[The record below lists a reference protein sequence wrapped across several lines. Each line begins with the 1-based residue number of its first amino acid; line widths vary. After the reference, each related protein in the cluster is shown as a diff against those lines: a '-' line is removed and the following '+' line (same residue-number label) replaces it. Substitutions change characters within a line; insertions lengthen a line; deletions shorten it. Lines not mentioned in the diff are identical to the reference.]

1 MDWRKAA
8 LWTGGTVALLLA
20 AAAICLHLL
29 VDPDRLKKAA
39 RDKALAAWERELLMG
54 DVRLDLFPLP
64 ALRANQVSLSN
75 PAWAKDPH
83 LVAAD
88 LVRAELELLPLL
100 VGKVRIKRLSLEG
113 LKAGLEV
120 AEDGGVSWQ
129 LGRTQPNE
137 PRTEAET
144 EEEALHVAAIHI
156 RNADIVFRKQKR
168 PDATPWRIQEAVLE
182 SQPGLKDVRLDA
194 RIVRFDRPLHVKG
207 HLADLSRLGQAG
219 AVSQGTIELDW
230 GAARF
235 SASGTLPLERSLK
248 GQDLGAS
255 LKAQSIHEIFAFFG
269 IERSKTAPAQVSLR
283 AAENGGRIEIK
294 EIVASLGQLRV
305 TGDATVTRG
314 KETRIAARLQSD
326 RVDWLKA
333 LAEAGGT
340 IKPPRNDGEVF
351 HEDRVAWRAVT
362 AIGALD
368 GTADLAIGSLK
379 LGNGIEI
386 RKLRTQVK
394 FGDGRMEMA
403 PFAGEMLGGSARG
416 ALRFDGNRKSLRFEL
431 DGDNLLLER
440 WFHERGSKVPFKG
453 GPMTVTA
460 RLDLAGE
467 TYRALAASVTGPLRI
482 RMGKGTWNNP
492 RAGEAEEKMVS
503 AFLPKDG
510 TDVAFECAAANIGF
524 RAGQA
529 SGNDLIGARS
539 DVSQLIVSGTL
550 DARSESLDLRGRVV
564 PRRGSRIGLASFAGE
579 VQIGGKFAKPTIQL
593 DPAAAPAVL
602 ARAGAAIASAGVTVI
617 GTALIDSAE
626 SRIDPC
632 EKVGGEKRAGS
643 RD

>member
-1 MDWRKAA
+1 MNWRKAA
-8 LWTGGTVALLLA
+8 LWTVAAAALLVL

-29 VDPDRLKKAA
+29 VDPERLKKAA
-39 RDKALAAWERELLMG
+39 RDRALAAWERELLLG
-54 DVRLDLFPLP
+54 DVHLDLFPLP
-64 ALRANQVSLSN
+64 ALRANKVSLAN
-75 PAWAKDPH
+75 PKWAKDPQ
-83 LVAAD
+83 LLQAD

-100 VGKVRIKRLSLEG
+100 TGKVRIKRLSLDG
-113 LKAGLEV
+113 VKAGLEV
-120 AEDGGVSWQ
+120 AEDGEVTWQ

-137 PRTEAET
+137 PRAEVAT
-144 EEEALHVAAIHI
+144 EEQALHVASVHI

-194 RIVRFDRPLHVKG
+194 RIVRFERPLHVKG
-207 HLADLSRLGQAG
+207 RFADLSNLGQAG
-219 AVSQGTIELDW
+219 AVSEGTLELDW

-235 SASGTLPLERSLK
+235 AVSGTFPLERSLK
-248 GQDLGAS
+248 GQDIGGS

-269 IERSKTAPAQVSLR
+269 IERSKTAPTQISMR
-283 AAENGGRIEIK
+283 ARETEGRIEMK

-314 KETRIAARLQSD
+314 KETRIAARLQAD
-326 RVDWLKA
+326 RIDWLKT

-368 GTADLAIGSLK
+368 GTADIAIGSLK
-379 LGNGIEI
+379 MGNGIEI

-403 PFAGEMLGGSARG
+403 PFSGEMLGGSARG

-453 GPMTVTA
+453 GPMKVTA

-503 AFLPKDG
+503 AFLPKNG
-510 TDVAFECAAANIGF
+510 TDVAFECGAANIDF

-529 SGNDLIGARS
+529 SGNNLIGARS
-539 DVSQLIVSGTL
+539 DVSQLVTSGRL
-550 DARSESLDLRGRVV
+550 DARSESLDLRGRIV
-564 PRRGSRIGLASFAGE
+564 PRRGSRIGLASFAGD

-602 ARAGAAIASAGVTVI
+602 ARAGAAIATAGVTVL
-617 GTALIDSAE
+617 GTALLDSAE
-626 SRIDPC
+626 SKNDPC
-632 EKVGGEKRAGS
+632 EAVLAG
-643 RD
+643 